1 MDRENKMSCVV
12 GIVQDGVIYMGG
24 DSLAIDDDSNQTLV
38 KDEKVFYK
46 TVGLKSKMLMG
57 FVGNYRIGNIMK
69 HTFRCPKRLSNDT
82 VEQYIYDRF
91 IVSLK
96 EAVKD
101 EKFEDTSLLLGY
113 EKNLYVI
120 EDDFSV
126 VCPVSPY
133 TSIGHGAP
141 YALGALSV
149 LFSFGTTPQVKIEM
163 SLSAASDH
171 SAAVK
176 PPYLIL
182 CL

>member
-1 MDRENKMSCVV
+1 MSCVV
-12 GIVQDGVIYMGG
+12 AVIQDGVIYMGG
-24 DSLAIDDDSNQTLV
+24 DSLAIDDDSNQTVV

-46 TVGLKSKMLMG
+46 TVGLRQKMLMG
-57 FVGNYRIGNIMK
+57 FCGNYRIGNIMK

-82 VEQYIYDRF
+82 IEQYVYDRF
-91 IVSLK
+91 IVALK
-96 EAVKD
+96 EAVKN
-101 EKFEDTSLLLGY
+101 ENFEDTSLLLGY

-126 VCPVSPY
+126 VCPVNPY
-133 TSIGHGAP
+133 TAIGHGAP

-149 LFSFGTTPQVKIEM
+149 LFSMETQAQMKIER
-163 SLSAASDH
+163 SLTAASEH

>member
-1 MDRENKMSCVV
+1 MSCVV
-12 GIVQDGVIYMGG
+12 AIIQDGVIYMGG

-46 TVGLKSKMLMG
+46 TVGKKSKMLMG
-57 FVGNYRIGNIMK
+57 FVGNYRIGNMMK
-69 HTFRCPKRLSNDT
+69 HIFWCPKRLSNDT
-82 VEQYIYDRF
+82 TEQYIYDRF
-91 IVSLK
+91 IAALK
-96 EAVKD
+96 DAVKG
-101 EKFEDTSLLLGY
+101 EKFDDTSLLLGY

-126 VCPVSPY
+126 ICPVSPY
-133 TSIGHGAP
+133 TAIGHGAP

-149 LFSFGTTPQVKIEM
+149 LFSFGTTPQMKIEM
-163 SLSAASDH
+163 ALTAASEH

-176 PPYLIL
+176 PPYLTL